1 MRDKPCTKMTLGG
14 KMEYRHILCNEE
26 SNPDVTDHDFN
37 ITIGNI
43 HRLRSVGVKQA
54 SESIKLIRK

>member
-1 MRDKPCTKMTLGG
+1 MTLGG
-14 KMEYRHILCNEE
+14 KMEYQHILCNEE
-26 SNPDVTDHDFN
+26 SNPDVTGHDFN

-43 HRLRSVGVKQA
+43 HWLPSVGVKQA